1 MDTIYEEIDLLNSE
15 GPIFKLRK
23 KRDINP
29 PLAFML
35 YDQKGISCGVY
46 TRRELLEVLEGKQP
60 LVDSTGKTW
69 DYPSQSSGMKQNQ
82 EKLEKF
88 IGL

>member
-1 MDTIYEEIDLLNSE
+1 METLYEEIDLLNSE
-15 GPIFKLRK
+15 GAIFKLRK

-35 YDQKGISCGVY
+35 YDRKGVSCGVY
-46 TRRELLEVLEGKQP
+46 TKRELLDVLSGKSD

-69 DYPSQSSGMKQNQ
+69 NYPSQPEGMKPNSDR
-82 EKLEKF
+82 LTKF
-88 IGL
+88 MGV